1 MMNYFQYMD
10 AVTLLARFGSAMRR
24 LRQQR
29 GLTQA
34 ALAARAGI
42 PRLKVIQVEKGDS
55 SVSIGA
61 YAQIASALGA
71 EFTLLPA
78 KRPTL
83 DEVRELMAHG

>member
-1 MMNYFQYMD
+1 MD
-10 AVTLLARFGSAMRR
+10 AETLLSRFGAAMRR

-34 ALAARAGI
+34 ALAARARV
-42 PRLKVIQVEKGDS
+42 PRLKVIQVERGDG

-71 EFTLLPA
+71 EFTPLPA
-78 KRPTL
+78 RRPTL
-83 DEVRELMAHG
+83 DEVRELMIHG

>member
-1 MMNYFQYMD
+1 MD
-10 AVTLLARFGSAMRR
+10 AATLLARFGSAMRQ
-24 LRQQR
+24 LRRQR

-34 ALAARAGI
+34 ALAMRAGV
-42 PRLKVIQVEKGDS
+42 PRLKVIQMERGDS

-78 KRPTL
+78 RRPTL

>member
-1 MMNYFQYMD
+1 MD
-10 AVTLLARFGSAMRR
+10 AATLLTRFGAALRR

-34 ALAARAGI
+34 ALAVRASV
-42 PRLKVIQVEKGDS
+42 PRLKVIQVERGDS

-78 KRPTL
+78 RRPTL

>member
-1 MMNYFQYMD
+1 MD
-10 AVTLLARFGSAMRR
+10 ATTLLSRFGATLRR

-29 GLTQA
+29 GMTQA
-34 ALAARAGI
+34 VLATRAGI
-42 PRLKVIQVEKGDS
+42 PRLKVIQVERGDS

-78 KRPTL
+78 RRPTL

>member
-1 MMNYFQYMD
+1 
-10 AVTLLARFGSAMRR
+10 MRR

-34 ALAARAGI
+34 ALATRAGV
-42 PRLKVIQVEKGDS
+42 PRLKVIQVERGDS

-71 EFTLLPA
+71 EFSVLPA
-78 KRPTL
+78 RRPTL
-83 DEVRELMAHG
+83 DEIRELMAHG